1 MLNQIQKLFSNIDN
15 QSRIAFGPEPEFMS
29 RSFGR
34 NAYNRLN
41 SLNTSI
47 AGLKHKPDGS
57 NADCEQDLPALADCN
72 VAWDYLKDCLDFA
85 NNNGSYCNKD
95 CSVHVHFSTMPIRSD
110 LTNEQFTRKSIQMK
124 HQYNSS
130 NYNHYLEDPAIVAQL
145 FDVRESMQI
154 PLEVIKDI
162 GYRMSKHIDFY
173 GSLIARSRRD
183 GYFCRYPASAETV
196 KRANCTVEDLR
207 RALNPSGSSYKYSAL
222 NINKYH
228 STKTIENRSHSS
240 TLEYKK
246 IKTWF
251 KFNSN
256 LILNSL
262 VSRFKARTELQEITS
277 PSYIGRSANTLKSQ
291 VWDYCRG
298 NVRSTRDI
306 MSHVGINNPQ
316 SVRRTMS
323 EIRSIDHY
331 KPFIVTHNQQE
342 FNVDYGRSLD
352 HGDNG
357 YEVLISKNIEI
368 VTDNLDFISDN
379 NNRGSSSLTAG
390 LDNQT
395 LADLNERIRQLA

>member
-1 MLNQIQKLFSNIDN
+1 MLNQIQKLFSNIGDN
-15 QSRIAFGPEPEFMS
+15 SRIAFGPEPEFMS

-72 VAWDYLKDCLDFA
+72 VAWDYLKDCMEFA
-85 NNNGSYCNKD
+85 SANSGYCNKD
-95 CSVHVHFSTMPIRSD
+95 CSVHVHFSTMPILPS
-110 LTNEQFTRKSIQMK
+110 LTNEQFTRKSIEMK
-124 HQYNSS
+124 AQYNSS
-130 NYNHYLEDPAIVAQL
+130 NYNHYLEDPAIRAQL
-145 FDVRESMQI
+145 FDVSNNHQI
-154 PLEVIKDI
+154 PLEVIRDI
-162 GYRMSKHIDFY
+162 GYRMAKHIDFY

-207 RALNPSGSSYKYSAL
+207 RALNPSGTSYKYSAL

-228 STKTIENRSHSS
+228 STRTIENRSHSA
-240 TLEYKK
+240 TLEYQK

-262 VSRFKARTELQEITS
+262 VSRFKARTTLQELFS

-298 NVRSTRDI
+298 QARSTRDI
-306 MSHVGINNPQ
+306 MAHTGINNPQ
-316 SVRRTMS
+316 SVRRTIS

-357 YEVLISKNIEI
+357 YEVLISKNIET
-368 VTDNLDFISDN
+368 VTDDLDFNDN
-379 NNRGSSSLTAG
+379 QITELSAG
-390 LDNQT
+390 LDDQT
-395 LADLNERIRQLA
+395 IADLNERIRQLA